1 MKKANFFAGEILNRP
16 MQQLLRLVGVLS
28 DRHIHHR
35 VGVGVFH
42 DATHRI
48 RTNRIAVRI
57 GVRWN
62 RSELRRLSES

>member
-16 MQQLLRLVGVLS
+16 MQQLLRLLGVLS
-28 DRHIHHR
+28 DRHIHR
-35 VGVGVFH
+35 VCVGVFH